1 MNQSL
6 FYEFPEITKNDWI
19 AQVSKDLKGKN
30 FDDTL
35 IWHTLEN
42 INVQPYYSIEDLKNL
57 PFEQIQA
64 AQKNKSWGT
73 WQNRPLIKYTNE
85 KDTNG
90 LIISYLQKG
99 AEGVI
104 IDLRK
109 IQINHI
115 NWLQLL
121 NNIKLSDT
129 PIYFKTLEGRDVLKN
144 LAKFIHYQPKG
155 GFQVDLVTES
165 FSNKTSI
172 LNKATWE
179 NTKEI
184 IEETAKFP
192 HFQGFMVESNVYHNV
207 GANAVQELAFTL
219 ATGVEYLDKLTD
231 LGLNLEQ
238 IVSKFEFSISVG
250 TNYFIEIAK
259 LRALR
264 YLWAKIGES
273 YNSELF
279 IENCQINCQT
289 SSFYNSSL
297 SPYTNMLRAT
307 TEAMSAVMGG
317 CNSLTILP
325 YNEVFNSYENAEF
338 GARIAQ
344 NVSIIM
350 KEEAY
355 LDKTSDPSAGSYYI
369 ENLTFQLAN
378 EAWKLF
384 QKVEGMGGIIASFE
398 NGFISQ
404 QTEESFQKKVENLKN
419 GKVMVGV
426 NKFRVETENLS
437 KKEDIDVTDQGFLK
451 NKRLAEVFE

>member
-6 FYEFPEITKNDWI
+6 FSEFPEITKNDWI
-19 AQVSKDLKGKN
+19 VQVSKDLKGKN
-30 FDDTL
+30 FEDTL
-35 IWHTLEN
+35 VWHTLEN
-42 INVQPYYSIEDLKNL
+42 FNIQPYYSIEDLKNL

-64 AQKNKSWGT
+64 AQKNKNLGAWK
-73 WQNRPLIKYTNE
+73 NRPLIKYTNE
-85 KDTNG
+85 KDTNS
-90 LIISYLQKG
+90 LIISHLKKG
-99 AEGVI
+99 AEGVV
-104 IDLRK
+104 IDLRN
-109 IQINHI
+109 IQINHV

-129 PIYFKTLEGRDVLKN
+129 PIYFKTLEGRGVLKN
-144 LAKFIHYQPKG
+144 LVKFIHYQPKG
-155 GFQVDLVTES
+155 GFQVDLVAES
-165 FSNKTSI
+165 FSNETTI

-192 HFQGFMVESNVYHNV
+192 HFYGFMVESNVYHNA

-219 ATGVEYLDKLTD
+219 ASAVEYLDKLTD

-238 IVSKFEFSISVG
+238 IVSKFEFSISIG
-250 TNYFIEIAK
+250 TNYFMEIAK

-273 YNSELF
+273 YNSEVF
-279 IENCQINCQT
+279 VENCQINCQT
-289 SSFYNSSL
+289 SSFYNSL
-297 SPYTNMLRAT
+297 HSPYTNMLRAT

-317 CNSLTILP
+317 CDSLTILP
-325 YNEVFNSYENAEF
+325 YNEVFNSDENAEF

-344 NVSIIM
+344 NISILM

-355 LDKTSDPSAGSYYI
+355 LDKTTDPSAGSYYI
-369 ENLTFQLAN
+369 ENLTYQLAN

-384 QKVEGMGGIIASFE
+384 QKVEEMGGITTAFDS
-398 NGFISQ
+398 GFISQ
-404 QTEESFQKKVENLKN
+404 QIEESFQKKVENLQN

-426 NKFRVETENLS
+426 NKFREETESLT
-437 KKEDIDVTDQGFLK
+437 KKQELDISEQGFLK
-451 NKRLAEVFE
+451 NKRLSEVFE